1 MAMPAGCWS
10 QHPGKRNGQHLPKRQ
25 RGACRERPAG
35 RATSNGDPV
44 PLDRSR
50 LITPLALCSA
60 DTAGKETQG
69 LEKRAGDN
77 SQVGFSKPLLAA
89 VQGAAGTPKA
99 ASLGCL
105 P

>member
-1 MAMPAGCWS
+1 MGSACQNAS
-10 QHPGKRNGQHLPKRQ
+10 

-35 RATSNGDPV
+35 RATGNGDPV

-50 LITPLALCSA
+50 LITPLALCGA
-60 DTAGKETQG
+60 DIAGKETQG
-69 LEKRAGDN
+69 LAKCAGDN
-77 SQVGFSKPLLAA
+77 SRVGFLEPLAA
-89 VQGAAGTPKA
+89 MQGAGGTSEA